1 MDIILTIGA
10 IDDEKFEAV
19 LTYLSPKG
27 VEENGAIQF
36 EIKADVNLKEDQF
49 IRAGYSANASIV
61 LEQREDVM
69 VIPESLLKFE
79 NDSAYVEVQ
88 TDSQV
93 FEKRFVEVGLSDGI
107 NIEVLKGLSFDDE
120 VKGEKMDP
128 KAAKENAQV
137 TES

>member
-1 MDIILTIGA
+1 
-10 IDDEKFEAV
+10 
-19 LTYLSPKG
+19 
-27 VEENGAIQF
+27 
-36 EIKADVNLKEDQF
+36 
-49 IRAGYSANASIV
+49 
-61 LEQREDVM
+61 M